1 MIRTYV
7 GIPELTYGGGTDIG
21 RVIKGRVEAS
31 SFGGLLLKLGTTH
44 VFL

>member
-7 GIPELTYGGGTDIG
+7 GIPGLTYGGGANIG
-21 RVIKGRVEAS
+21 RVIKGGVEAS